1 MNFLANPLLQGFFTC
16 LRLNIYLFLA
26 VLVLHCCT
34 QAFSICSQQGLLS
47 SCDVQAS
54 FVVEHRL

>member
-1 MNFLANPLLQGFFTC
+1 MNFLANLIFQGPLT
-16 LRLNIYLFLA
+16 IYLFLA

-34 QAFSICSQQGLLS
+34 QAFSIFSQQGLLS

-54 FVVEHRL
+54 FVAEHRL

>member
-1 MNFLANPLLQGFFTC
+1 MNFLASLIFQGPLKF

-54 FVVEHRL
+54 FVAEHRL